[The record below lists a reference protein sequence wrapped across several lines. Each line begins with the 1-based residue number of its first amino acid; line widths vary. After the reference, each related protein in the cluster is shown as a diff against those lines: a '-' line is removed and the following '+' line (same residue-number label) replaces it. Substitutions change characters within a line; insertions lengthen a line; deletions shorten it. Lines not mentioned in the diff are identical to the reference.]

1 MKEERREKRKL
12 KEAQM
17 RRVANLEALLE
28 EYYKKGINSIQSVL
42 QVEVK

>member
-17 RRVANLEALLE
+17 RRVAYLEALME
-28 EYYKKGINSIQSVL
+28 ENYRKGKNFIQSVP

>member
-17 RRVANLEALLE
+17 RRVACLEALME
-28 EYYKKGINSIQSVL
+28 ENHRKGINFIQSVL